1 MNESPVVPR
10 VTVKVGRT
18 GSSCLFGHQE
28 HVLEGGKHGVE
39 GQQEDIK
46 PQDIDGRGPNPH
58 IGLSALHVL
67 VLNVGKVVLQQFD
80 EKSCVF

>member
-1 MNESPVVPR
+1 MNESPILPGVA
-10 VTVKVGRT
+10 VKVGRT

-28 HVLEGGKHGVE
+28 HVPEGGKHGVE
-39 GQQEDIK
+39 GRQEDIK
-46 PQDIDGRGPNPH
+46 PQDIDGRVIEGPNPH

-67 VLNVGKVVLQQFD
+67 VGKVVLQRFD